1 VLFRKTTATILL
13 KILRLLLLRL
23 PHHQL
28 LKDIRENHPRNVIDT
43 GVEVEKMMKKGLIE
57 RSLPRRRI
65 IVVVVVDHEVAVE
78 IERKRRSQGA
88 NLQMLITKERRV
100 KDPETK
106 EREGVGQDQGIGS
119 LP

>member
-1 VLFRKTTATILL
+1 
-13 KILRLLLLRL
+13 
-23 PHHQL
+23 
-28 LKDIRENHPRNVIDT
+28 
-43 GVEVEKMMKKGLIE
+43 M
-57 RSLPRRRI
+57 
-65 IVVVVVDHEVAVE
+65 VVVVDHEVAVE